1 MDLPLHGFNFSVFL
15 SSFCDLRLLL
25 VANPTSDQ
33 VFEFEGKEKQ
43 MELKAELGPAKMKQ
57 VSPPPPPLPPP
68 LPRFWVATKPM
79 ITESVTNQEIAKF
92 WRQKRMEE
100 EDHLLAALK
109 AAARIRAQKLTEDE
123 YQQYEESLEDADNE
137 DNSKQAE
144 NDKALRVGIKDW
156 WTKSK
161 YAYLNQPAIGSMDT
175 PKRRRSSYIPNVC
188 SYKLTPP
195 QPTYLGVF

>member
-1 MDLPLHGFNFSVFL
+1 
-15 SSFCDLRLLL
+15 
-25 VANPTSDQ
+25 
-33 VFEFEGKEKQ
+33 
-43 MELKAELGPAKMKQ
+43 
-57 VSPPPPPLPPP
+57 
-68 LPRFWVATKPM
+68 M

-123 YQQYEESLEDADNE
+123 YQRYEESLEDADNE
-137 DNSKQAE
+137 DNIKQAE

>member
-1 MDLPLHGFNFSVFL
+1 
-15 SSFCDLRLLL
+15 
-25 VANPTSDQ
+25 
-33 VFEFEGKEKQ
+33 
-43 MELKAELGPAKMKQ
+43 
-57 VSPPPPPLPPP
+57 
-68 LPRFWVATKPM
+68 
-79 ITESVTNQEIAKF
+79 
-92 WRQKRMEE
+92 MEE